1 MPDPRAFQTSNVM
14 EAPLHQTGW
23 KSKTTTGNGEN
34 QYGSGG
40 NRG

>member
-1 MPDPRAFQTSNVM
+1 MPNLTAFQTLDVV